1 MPPIKILDT
10 YKFYKGLPGQ
20 VKAAQYLDKILT
32 AQQKEDF
39 AALYRSNSAPVAP
52 PATVY
57 LLCEKTEGYDN
68 YGLRILRLSLM
79 NGDRTVDK
87 IAACS
92 GQLYAQEFIDP
103 RNDYSG
109 SMRPCPEGVYDVG
122 AIDDIGYDPGASDGF
137 GRYFVPIVQR
147 SAPNNRSAFGLHQDR
162 NRNTSPGS
170 AGCLS
175 PYTFEDISKVIT
187 WLRAAAKPQYLVV
200 DWGVGYLKSIGFSYS
215 KKA

>member
-1 MPPIKILDT
+1 MAAIDFLST
-10 YKFYKGLPGQ
+10 YKYYKGLPGQ

-39 AALYRSNSAPVAP
+39 AALYRSNPKPTAP
-52 PATVY
+52 PPTVY
-57 LLCEKTEGYDN
+57 LLCEKTDGYDPQ
-68 YGLRILRLSLM
+68 GGRILRLSLM

-87 IAACS
+87 IAVCS
-92 GQLYAQEFIDP
+92 GQSYAQEFIDP

-109 SMRPCPEGVYDVG
+109 SMRPAPEGIYDIG
-122 AIDDIGYDPGASDGF
+122 AIDDLGHDPGSSDGF

-147 SAPNNRSAFGLHQDR
+147 SAPNNRSAFGLHEDR
-162 NRNTSPGS
+162 NRSTSPGS

-175 PYTFEDISKVIT
+175 PYNSSDMAKIIS
-187 WLRAAAKPQYLVV
+187 WLKSTAKPQYLVV
-200 DWGVGYLKSIGFSYS
+200 DWGLGYLKSIGFSYS